1 MIIFIIIISI
11 ITMRF
16 YGRERELQ
24 LMEHLY
30 ARTPSFL
37 VVTGRR
43 RVGKTELVKEF
54 CKGKTALY
62 FYVDGNKSIE
72 VLIEEF
78 GRLTA
83 ETLNLPGYIK
93 IDSPETFLE
102 FLFSYN
108 QPLIVVFDEFQRFQK
123 VHPSFISQMQRFWD
137 QKGRDSH
144 LFVIVSGSSIGMI
157 REIFLGGDAPLFRRA
172 DNILTLH
179 PFKPKECL
187 AILEEI
193 GVRDPAERLDL
204 YLLFGG
210 TIYYYTFIEKYECT
224 DLETALDRLVLDD
237 LAPLRR
243 EMSDVMIE
251 EFGREHATYYEIL
264 AAIAQGKET
273 QKEIADVV
281 RLPSTS
287 LPPYLRD
294 LVDLLGVI
302 DYRLPVTE
310 RGKRSKMGRYTFA
323 DNFLRFYA
331 RYIYRNMSLYESGRF
346 DLLKDRIL
354 REWKEF
360 SGQAFEEMIRTL
372 LARDLAERYE
382 EIGSWWNRRGDEI
395 DLLALSPEGSLA
407 VEIKNRNLSLAEARG
422 ILAALE
428 EKLPLI
434 KGLTIPAATG
444 IAARTVEGKDVLRVG
459 GFYVMD
465 LDDLGIGK

>member
-1 MIIFIIIISI
+1 
-11 ITMRF
+11 MRF

-157 REIFLGGDAPLFRRA
+157 RENFLGGDAPLFRRA

>member
-1 MIIFIIIISI
+1 
-11 ITMRF
+11 MRF

-287 LPPYLRD
+287 LPPYLRPCRPPR
-294 LVDLLGVI
+294 GH
-302 DYRLPVTE
+302 RLPPSGH
-310 RGKRSKMGRYTFA
+310 RKREAFEDGQIHLCGQLLA
-323 DNFLRFYA
+323 VLRPLH
-331 RYIYRNMSLYESGRF
+331 IPEYEP
-346 DLLKDRIL
+346 L
-354 REWKEF
+354 RERPFRPLKRPDPPGVE
-360 SGQAFEEMIRTL
+360 GVLRPGL
-372 LARDLAERYE
+372 
-382 EIGSWWNRRGDEI
+382 RGD
-395 DLLALSPEGSLA
+395 DP
-407 VEIKNRNLSLAEARG
+407 NPPR
-422 ILAALE
+422 
-428 EKLPLI
+428 P
-434 KGLTIPAATG
+434 
-444 IAARTVEGKDVLRVG
+444 
-459 GFYVMD
+459 
-465 LDDLGIGK
+465 

>member
-1 MIIFIIIISI
+1 
-11 ITMRF
+11 
-16 YGRERELQ
+16 
-24 LMEHLY
+24 
-30 ARTPSFL
+30 
-37 VVTGRR
+37 
-43 RVGKTELVKEF
+43 
-54 CKGKTALY
+54 
-62 FYVDGNKSIE
+62 
-72 VLIEEF
+72 
-78 GRLTA
+78 
-83 ETLNLPGYIK
+83 
-93 IDSPETFLE
+93 
-102 FLFSYN
+102 
-108 QPLIVVFDEFQRFQK
+108 
-123 VHPSFISQMQRFWD
+123 
-137 QKGRDSH
+137 
-144 LFVIVSGSSIGMI
+144 MI

-264 AAIAQGKET
+264 AASAQGKET

>member
-1 MIIFIIIISI
+1 
-11 ITMRF
+11 MRF

>member
-1 MIIFIIIISI
+1 
-11 ITMRF
+11 MRF

-193 GVRDPAERLDL
+193 GVRDPVERLDL

>member
-1 MIIFIIIISI
+1 
-11 ITMRF
+11 MRF

-83 ETLNLPGYIK
+83 ERLNLPGYIK

>member
-1 MIIFIIIISI
+1 
-11 ITMRF
+11 MRF

-78 GRLTA
+78 GWLTA

>member
-1 MIIFIIIISI
+1 
-11 ITMRF
+11 MRF

-123 VHPSFISQMQRFWD
+123 VHPPFISQMQRFWD

-193 GVRDPAERLDL
+193 GVRDPVERLDL

>member
-1 MIIFIIIISI
+1 
-11 ITMRF
+11 MRF

-354 REWKEF
+354 REWKGF

-372 LARDLAERYE
+372 LARNLAERYD

-395 DLLALSPEGSLA
+395 DLLALGPEGSLA
-407 VEIKNRNLSLAEARG
+407 VEIKNRDLSLAEARG
-422 ILAALE
+422 ILAAQE

-465 LDDLGIGK
+465 LDDLGIGR

>member
-1 MIIFIIIISI
+1 
-11 ITMRF
+11 MRF

-354 REWKEF
+354 REWKGF

-372 LARDLAERYE
+372 LARNLAERYD

-395 DLLALSPEGSLA
+395 DLLALGPEGSLA
-407 VEIKNRNLSLAEARG
+407 VEIKNRDLSLAEARG
-422 ILAALE
+422 ILAAQE

>member
-1 MIIFIIIISI
+1 
-11 ITMRF
+11 MRF

-243 EMSDVMIE
+243 EMNDVVIE

>member
-1 MIIFIIIISI
+1 
-11 ITMRF
+11 MRF

-144 LFVIVSGSSIGMI
+144 LFLIVSGSSIGMI

>member
-1 MIIFIIIISI
+1 
-11 ITMRF
+11 
-16 YGRERELQ
+16 
-24 LMEHLY
+24 MEHLY

-193 GVRDPAERLDL
+193 GLRDPAERLDL

-210 TIYYYTFIEKYECT
+210 SIYYYTFIEKYECT

-243 EMSDVMIE
+243 AMSDVMIE

-331 RYIYRNMSLYESGRF
+331 HYIYRNMSLYESGRF